1 MVVGT
6 RAREAHQVVGGSIP
20 AREVPDVGEDFLL
33 GDARRQIERLGETDL
48 GRDLLEQLVDRC
60 NADRRE
66 HLANILVGVGRE
78 VHERQSTAVPRTDP
92 SST

>member
-1 MVVGT
+1 MRLFRSFRDD
-6 RAREAHQVVGGSIP
+6 RALLRKSAEFVSVLMAEP
-20 AREVPDVGEDFLL
+20 APSEVEW
-33 GDARRQIERLGETDL
+33 LGEPQV
-48 GRDLLEQLVDRC
+48 GRDRLEQLVDGAG
-60 NADRRE
+60 ADRRE